1 MFFRHGIC
9 RLHFGRADGPRTRLT
24 FRKSLLLGLLF
35 IIAATSSISCKSK
48 ECVPGQQIACACPG
62 GNQGVQA
69 CDTEGTKYLPCICTT
84 PQALTIPTIA
94 PVKSPQL
101 PSRKKQIRCGSLFC
115 ENACCATFDPPSCA
129 TDPRSCPR
137 NNQDEAVIYECDGPE
152 DCASGQTCCLVP
164 GKTVIGAV
172 CVPRGECT
180 GSFPH
185 PKYQQ
190 IVTAK
195 KVCHVNNDC
204 DLSEMCGDSGDSSSI
219 LTCNK

>member
-1 MFFRHGIC
+1 MFLRRCTC
-9 RLHFGRADGPRTRLT
+9 RFHRWRSRAPRTGLMLCRMLLSPLVLVIAVT
-24 FRKSLLLGLLF
+24 F
-35 IIAATSSISCKSK
+35 SIGCKSK

-69 CDTEGTKYLPCICTT
+69 CDAEGSKYLPCICTT
-84 PQALTIPTIA
+84 PQALTTPTIA
-94 PVKSPQL
+94 PVKTPPTSP
-101 PSRKKQIRCGSLFC
+101 RKKQIRCGSLFC
-115 ENACCATFDPPSCA
+115 ENACCATFDPPTCA
-129 TDPRSCPR
+129 TDPRTCPR
-137 NNQDEAVIYECDGPE
+137 NDHGEAVIYECDGPE
-152 DCASGQTCCLVP
+152 DCMSGQACCLVP

-185 PKYQQ
+185 PRYQQ

-195 KVCHVNNDC
+195 KVCHVNHDC
-204 DLSEMCGDSGDSSSI
+204 DVSEMCGDSGDSSSI